1 MRQPLRARNTHK
13 ILSLVR
19 LWLSVAVGILSDK
32 KGCPITG
39 ATSPNRCCVIQH
51 PHPNLP
57 SPIGA
62 LTARNVALVKQR
74 RFSKSPENFV
84 WVYQYKTGGIKG
96 GIPLFLAV
104 LTLLF
109 LSADNFTFSPI
120 LAVCDSSFL
129 PICRLFERP
138 FGSVSKGCQEGAFAR
153 GYEALSTIQPERKNE
168 NDDETRQRQQP
179 TQPTRRINVTTTVM
193 TL

>member
-1 MRQPLRARNTHK
+1 VRQPLRARNTHK

-19 LWLSVAVGILSDK
+19 LRIPIAIGILSDK
-32 KGCPITG
+32 KNPLASVYYQTKRSARNWGHLPKSVLRNS
-39 ATSPNRCCVIQH
+39 APH
-51 PHPNLP
+51 PHLP
-57 SPIGA
+57 SPVGA

-84 WVYQYKTGGIKG
+84 WVYQYKTGGIEG
-96 GIPLFLAV
+96 GMPLFLAV

-129 PICRLFERP
+129 PICHLFERR
-138 FGSVSKGCQEGAFAR
+138 FGSVSKRCQEGAFAP
-153 GYEALSTIQPERKNE
+153 GYEALSYN
-168 NDDETRQRQQP
+168 
-179 TQPTRRINVTTTVM
+179 
-193 TL
+193 

>member
-1 MRQPLRARNTHK
+1 MRFNPRK

-19 LWLSVAVGILSDK
+19 LRIPVAVGILSDK
-32 KGCPITG
+32 KNPLASVYYQTKRRPITG

-51 PHPNLP
+51 PYPLL
-57 SPIGA
+57 SS
-62 LTARNVALVKQR
+62 LTRRRPYATLHLFNQC

-120 LAVCDSSFL
+120 L
-129 PICRLFERP
+129 
-138 FGSVSKGCQEGAFAR
+138 
-153 GYEALSTIQPERKNE
+153 
-168 NDDETRQRQQP
+168 
-179 TQPTRRINVTTTVM
+179 TV
-193 TL
+193 